1 MLFADL
7 QRLRLKEIIE
17 IVLKGLM
24 NSSDLTDTIQRTPSL
39 IAPRQGGEMSNEQS
53 KALDSSETL
62 KILLVEGSRLSAF
75 YS

>member
-1 MLFADL
+1 MLFANL

-17 IVLKGLM
+17 VVLKGSM
-24 NSSDLTDTIQRTPSL
+24 EVSSGLTDTIQQTPSL
-39 IAPRQGGEMSNEQS
+39 IPSRQGGETSKEQS

-75 YS
+75 H